1 MRGQINSG
9 VFVHVGDGY
18 RSDETCCVIGLTFLF
33 WGSDVKDY
41 GNM

>member
-9 VFVHVGDGY
+9 VFCACRDCY